1 MANKA
6 EKAKELGEQYEKRCT
21 GCAQTT
27 LAAVMDALGTQSE
40 DAFRAASG
48 LADGVGLSGDGSCGA
63 LTGGAMAI
71 GLLRGRPRKDFN
83 DPLAA
88 MDSYL
93 LARQLV
99 RHFQER
105 YGSCRCYDIQKKL
118 MGRTFNLLDPKE
130 MGEALEFG
138 MLEHCSGV
146 VGDSAKK
153 TVELLV
159 EQGDAAGPGKEG
171 RRPASGR

>member
-1 MANKA
+1 MSNKP
-6 EKAKELGEQYEKRCT
+6 EKARELGEQYEKTCT

-27 LAAVMDALGTQSE
+27 LAAVMDALGTESE

-48 LADGVGLSGDGSCGA
+48 LADGIGLSGDGSCGA
-63 LTGGAMAI
+63 LAGGVMAI
-71 GLLRGRPRKDFN
+71 GLLRGRARKDFH

-93 LARQLV
+93 LARRLV
-99 RHFQER
+99 THFQEQ

-130 MGEALEFG
+130 MKEALGFG
-138 MLEHCSGV
+138 MLDHCSRV

-153 TVELLV
+153 TVEILLEREEV
-159 EQGDAAGPGKEG
+159 ESQG
-171 RRPASGR
+171 

>member
-1 MANKA
+1 MVDIPERAR
-6 EKAKELGEQYEKRCT
+6 ELGEQYEKTST

-27 LAAVMDALGTQSE
+27 LAAVMDALGTESE

-48 LADGVGLSGDGSCGA
+48 LADGIGLSGEGSCGA
-63 LTGGAMAI
+63 LAAGAMAI
-71 GLLRGRPRKDFN
+71 GLACGRRRKDFH
-83 DPLAA
+83 DPFAA

-99 RHFQER
+99 DHFRNR

-118 MGRTFNLLDPKE
+118 MGRTFNLLDPTEMKE
-130 MGEALEFG
+130 AMDFG
-138 MLEHCSGV
+138 MLEHCSRV

-153 TVELLV
+153 TVEMIL
-159 EQGDAAGPGKEG
+159 E
-171 RRPASGR
+171 RREKAKGQT